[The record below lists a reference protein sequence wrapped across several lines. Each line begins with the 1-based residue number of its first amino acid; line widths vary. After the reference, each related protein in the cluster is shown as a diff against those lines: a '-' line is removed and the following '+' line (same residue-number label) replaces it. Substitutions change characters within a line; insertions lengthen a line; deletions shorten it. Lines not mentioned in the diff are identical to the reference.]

1 MPAQQPERL
10 EGVATAQPHAPKVSW
25 LRKVLGPFYVT
36 GVFWYWFPTVAPRVL
51 PGWAFVPTET
61 FCGAAFF
68 LFLHNVR
75 RAIRYNLTAV
85 LGPCGYWAGQWR
97 ALRTL
102 VTFSQCFGDRYER
115 LVRGKRFRVVVEG
128 KDVWEEASRS
138 GRGIILVTAHVGAWD
153 AMSQLAPAGLARVVH
168 VVREEEID
176 PASQEFIRR
185 LVREQ
190 GDPNCHTH
198 FATGDPSL
206 GLQLKQALERG
217 DLVALQGDRP
227 RVGSRSVVASL
238 FGRTMDLPAGPAV
251 LARLTG
257 AELLPV
263 FCFRERHYLYRIV
276 FRPPIR
282 VRSDVERGQAEVE
295 ATQGL
300 GREIEWA
307 IRHRPH
313 QWFALGRVWH
323 AAARGE
329 NGYGRRPSVR

>member
-1 MPAQQPERL
+1 MPARQPERPVT
-10 EGVATAQPHAPKVSW
+10 VATAQPHAPQVSR
-25 LRKVLGPFYVT
+25 LRRVLGPLYVT
-36 GVFWYWFPTVAPRVL
+36 GVFWYWLPTMAPRIL

-61 FCGAAFF
+61 LLGTAFF

-75 RAIRYNLTAV
+75 RAIRYNLAAV
-85 LGPCGYWAGQWR
+85 LGPCGFWAGQLR
-97 ALRTL
+97 GLRTL
-102 VTFSQCFGDRYER
+102 VTFSRCFGDRYER
-115 LVRGKRFRVVVEG
+115 LVRASRFRVVVEG
-128 KDVWEEASRS
+128 GEIWEEASRS

-198 FATGDPSL
+198 FATGDPAL
-206 GLQLKQALERG
+206 GLRLKQALERG

-227 RVGSRSVVASL
+227 RTGSRSVVASL

-251 LARLTG
+251 LARLTE

-282 VRSDVERGQAEVE
+282 VSAGAERGQAEE
-295 ATQGL
+295 DATRAF

-323 AAARGE
+323 PEGAR
-329 NGYGRRPSVR
+329 